1 MQKVLI
7 ELQYLAPIT
16 YYAKLLQYDEIIIEQ
31 HENLIK
37 SSYRNR
43 CYIMA
48 ANGILRLSIP
58 IDNGRDHKALY
69 TDVNID
75 YRQRWKA
82 IHWQSIVSAYKHAP
96 FFEHY
101 SPYFEKLYLETNQ
114 FSLFQWNLK
123 LLETTFKILKISTPI
138 GFSESYQKNVSENIV
153 DARNLI
159 SHKNTCQPPFEPYI
173 QVFSEKHGFQAD
185 LSVLDLIF
193 NLGTSAKSYLIKI

>member
-75 YRQRWKA
+75 YRQ
-82 IHWQSIVSAYKHAP
+82 
-96 FFEHY
+96 
-101 SPYFEKLYLETNQ
+101 
-114 FSLFQWNLK
+114 
-123 LLETTFKILKISTPI
+123 
-138 GFSESYQKNVSENIV
+138 
-153 DARNLI
+153 
-159 SHKNTCQPPFEPYI
+159 
-173 QVFSEKHGFQAD
+173 
-185 LSVLDLIF
+185 
-193 NLGTSAKSYLIKI
+193 